1 MLKPLGD
8 RVLVEPL
15 EPEAKTSGG
24 IYLPEAAQEAPREGT
39 VIAVGPGRVLD
50 NGEVVPVG
58 VKVGDIVMYTK
69 YGGNEIKVGGKD
81 MLLVDEHSLL
91 CVRVCDG
98 ECKKKGAK

>member
-15 EPEAKTSGG
+15 DPEAKTSGG

-50 NGEVVPVG
+50 SGEVVPVG

-69 YGGNEIKVGGKD
+69 YGGNEIKVGGKEL
-81 MLLVDEHSLL
+81 LLVDEHSLL
-91 CVRVCDG
+91 CVRVDEGDG
-98 ECKKKGAK
+98 KKKGAK